1 MKCIKPA
8 SPYVMFLGIL
18 LTISI
23 SGVFLEN
30 IQNINSNESN
40 TVIKEIES
48 NHYMA
53 SIQLM
58 NNK

>member
-18 LTISI
+18 FAISI

-30 IQNINSNESN
+30 IQNINSNESK
-40 TVIKEIES
+40 TELKEIEP
-48 NHYMA
+48 NQYMA